1 VALLAAHVAAG
12 QAGAQDGGRFGQKF
26 QPRLVSTR
34 TPFASMAELVQAV
47 SEQDVDKVKV
57 RRPLEAVSSS
67 ECGPSRAA
75 RLGLG
80 QWTLE
85 AFRRT
90 PDSAL
95 LCRISPPYV
104 TPQSNF
110 IMNAGAPPCRSE
122 RHVP

>member
-1 VALLAAHVAAG
+1 MGLIAESVS
-12 QAGAQDGGRFGQKF
+12 FS
-26 QPRLVSTR
+26 PR
-34 TPFASMAELVQAV
+34 MELIKAV
-47 SEQDVDKVKV
+47 REQDVEKVKV